1 LKDRVVRGVILFAHG
16 SRDPE
21 WSRPFE
27 SIASILSTNFVVT
40 VAYLELMRPTLA
52 EAVAALAAAE
62 AKSIRVIPMFFGQ
75 GGHVKEDLPRL
86 VSELGRAHGDLELV
100 LEKPIGEDPA
110 VIEAIAGA
118 IAAGIPSP
126 PGSGR
131 RS

>member
-1 LKDRVVRGVILFAHG
+1 LTVGVVLFAHG

-27 SIASILSTNFVVT
+27 GIASILSKNFLVA

-52 EAVAALAAAE
+52 EAVAALSTAG
-62 AKSIRVIPMFFGQ
+62 AKSIRIVPVFFGQ
-75 GGHVKEDLPRL
+75 GGHVREDLPRL
-86 VSELGRAHGDLELV
+86 VSELSRAYADLELV

-126 PGSGR
+126 RGSGP

>member
-1 LKDRVVRGVILFAHG
+1 MKDRVVRGVILFAHG

-27 SIASILSTNFVVT
+27 SIASILSKDFLVT

-52 EAVAALAAAE
+52 EAVAALAAAG
-62 AKSIRVIPMFFGQ
+62 ANSIRVIPMFFGQ

-110 VIEAIAGA
+110 VIVAIAGV
-118 IAAGIPSP
+118 IAAGFP
-126 PGSGR
+126 PPRGSDR

>member
-1 LKDRVVRGVILFAHG
+1 LKVGVVLFAHG

-27 SIASILSTNFVVT
+27 RVSTEVARRLPHASVC

-52 EAVAALAAAE
+52 EAVAALGAAG
-62 AKSIRVIPMFFGQ
+62 AKSIRVVPVFFGQ
-75 GGHVKEDLPRL
+75 GGHVREDLPRL
-86 VSELGRAHGDLELV
+86 VSELRRAHGDLELV

-126 PGSGR
+126 PGSGP

>member
-1 LKDRVVRGVILFAHG
+1 LKDRIVRGVILFAHG

-52 EAVAALAAAE
+52 EAVAALAAAG

-118 IAAGIPSP
+118 IAAGIPLP
-126 PGSGR
+126 PESGR
-131 RS
+131 CS